1 VPLRSNFDKLFCK
14 VGIRIRRLKKLKFIS
29 ACRQQHSVRVFHPRR
44 EEFDS
49 PVGRGH
55 EGRQGVPTAQQDAHQ
70 VRQITFFEIQNEF
83 GGNICCQ
90 MNYITMRRE
99 HFWKMLPV

>member
-1 VPLRSNFDKLFCK
+1 MLT
-14 VGIRIRRLKKLKFIS
+14 IS
-29 ACRQQHSVRVFHPRR
+29 ARRQQHSVRIFHPRR

-70 VRQITFFEIQNEF
+70 VRQITFFEIQNKF
-83 GGNICCQ
+83 GGNIYYLTS
-90 MNYITMRRE
+90 YITMRKS
-99 HFWKMLPV
+99 HF